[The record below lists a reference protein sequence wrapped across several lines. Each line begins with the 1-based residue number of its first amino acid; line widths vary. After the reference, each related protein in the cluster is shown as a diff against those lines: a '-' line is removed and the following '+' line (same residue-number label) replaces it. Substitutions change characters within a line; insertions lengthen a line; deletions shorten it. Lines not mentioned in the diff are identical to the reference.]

1 MKGLVLR
8 DIFRSHPSNRVFFDP
23 DSNTVYKV
31 YKDKDHKK
39 RNYNLME
46 SLGYFKNL
54 VLHQLSKT
62 YQLLSY
68 TVMKGGMEPNNFEQI
83 EAAKHWITKL
93 HEMGLVHADIRI
105 GNIVFCQPHNQA
117 FLIDFDF
124 TESAGSEYHEGYNCD
139 LSERHPDIKN
149 RNTTTKEYCH
159 DRYALNWISRKYF
172 EVSVYEEFEAG
183 CFQVSFFKI
192 NNVQHVHTWL
202 SN

>member
-1 MKGLVLR
+1 
-8 DIFRSHPSNRVFFDP
+8 
-23 DSNTVYKV
+23 
-31 YKDKDHKK
+31 
-39 RNYNLME
+39 ME

-68 TVMKGGMEPNNFEQI
+68 TVMKGSMEPSNFEQI

-139 LSERHPDIKN
+139 LSERHPDIKKYDN
-149 RNTTTKEYCH
+149 N
-159 DRYALNWISRKYF
+159 ALNWISQKYF